1 MFKRIMVPVA
11 LQHVDRM
18 RRTLNIAADLARQY
32 DATIHFVA
40 VSGTVPNAI
49 ARTPEKFA
57 AELDLFAR
65 EQGDEAGVDSDSLA
79 LITNDPAAEL
89 DARLLEAV
97 EKTEADLV
105 VMGSHPP
112 GVADVLHL
120 IGSHSAWLVRHSDV
134 SVFVV
139 R

>member
-1 MFKRIMVPVA
+1 MFKRIMVPVV

-18 RRTLNIAADLARQY
+18 ERTLRVAADLACEYQASITY
-32 DATIHFVA
+32 VA
-40 VSGTVPNAI
+40 VAGKVPSAI
-49 ARTPEKFA
+49 ASTPEKFA

-65 EQGDEAGVDSDSLA
+65 EQGDQAGIRTASLA
-79 LITNDPAAEL
+79 VLSNDPGADLE
-89 DARLLEAV
+89 ARLLEAV
-97 EKTEADLV
+97 KSTDSDLV

-120 IGSHSAWLVRHSDV
+120 IGSHSAWLVRHTDV